1 MVLKDW
7 LKKKENC
14 IIALVVSII
23 LALIAGLCFD
33 YYYDLNDDVLMKDI
47 LAGVYTGTPEGSAYG
62 IMKNY
67 QNPLS
72 TLIPVRS
79 KVKNL
84 LFAGQNVNM
93 HGVLGVTLT
102 SLISC
107 SELLGEEYLAKKIG
121 NS

>member
-1 MVLKDW
+1 
-7 LKKKENC
+7 
-14 IIALVVSII
+14 
-23 LALIAGLCFD
+23 
-33 YYYDLNDDVLMKDI
+33 
-47 LAGVYTGTPEGSAYG
+47 
-62 IMKNY
+62 MKNY